1 MYGECKKERV
11 TVVFSTMLMD
21 DHSVVIGK
29 VFMLEFKEGHRAST
43 TAPHILFSHREPP
56 LGLKDI
62 SDAMGN
68 NIGYVPF
75 GLFPCHTSAS
85 GDNAINLIDTFQ
97 DYLHYHIKGSETY
110 VHTHIWAK
118 TSDLLKVL
126 NSACPDAEK
135 KDENNHRE
143 DIFIPLTLGNSN
155 RRQLVPEDC
164 NTRCWIILAFHV
176 APLQVLMGFSVLV
189 PFCTHL
195 ENILQK

>member
-75 GLFPCHTSAS
+75 GFS
-85 GDNAINLIDTFQ
+85 LIPSSTMSSLLISSSKTF
-97 DYLHYHIKGSETY
+97 LIAY
-110 VHTHIWAK
+110 VVF
-118 TSDLLKVL
+118 D
-126 NSACPDAEK
+126 
-135 KDENNHRE
+135 
-143 DIFIPLTLGNSN
+143 F
-155 RRQLVPEDC
+155 
-164 NTRCWIILAFHV
+164 
-176 APLQVLMGFSVLV
+176 
-189 PFCTHL
+189 
-195 ENILQK
+195 

>member
-1 MYGECKKERV
+1 MYGECIKDRV
-11 TVVFSTMLMD
+11 TVVFSTMLTD

-29 VFMLEFKEGHRAST
+29 VFVLEFKEGHRAST
-43 TAPHILFSHREPP
+43 TAPHVLFSHREPP

-85 GDNAINLIDTFQ
+85 GDNAINLIHTFQ
-97 DYLHYHIKGSETY
+97 DYLHYHIKCSETY

-118 TSDLLKVL
+118 TSDLKVL

-135 KDENNHRE
+135 KEMK
-143 DIFIPLTLGNSN
+143 
-155 RRQLVPEDC
+155 
-164 NTRCWIILAFHV
+164 IIT
-176 APLQVLMGFSVLV
+176 GKTFSSY
-189 PFCTHL
+189 
-195 ENILQK
+195 